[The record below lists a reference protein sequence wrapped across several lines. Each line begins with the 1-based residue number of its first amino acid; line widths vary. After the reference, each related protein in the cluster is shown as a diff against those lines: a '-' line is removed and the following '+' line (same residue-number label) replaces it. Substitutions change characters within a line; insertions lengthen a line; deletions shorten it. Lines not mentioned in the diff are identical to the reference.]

1 MPDLVG
7 DMGDPVKVAAAMKPL
22 VDDFILNF
30 PKALAHELVEA
41 MDGLTFKLVDGG
53 LQIVKKPTP

>member
-7 DMGDPVKVAAAMKPL
+7 DMGDP
-22 VDDFILNF
+22 
-30 PKALAHELVEA
+30 ALAHELVEA